1 MVKIHTESDR
11 NYAIV
16 EVEQAGNQTVLMK
29 LKLKPRWIASHPNVS
44 ENSGKVALMKGPF
57 VYCLEEM
64 DNGRNLSS
72 VFVDTKE
79 TVEEY
84 RDGSLPLGLPYLV
97 YKGGRLTDV
106 EWNGNI
112 LYDDARFN
120 IEPTVLKAV
129 PYGIWGNRKPGEMI
143 VWQKALL
150 R

>member
-1 MVKIHTESDR
+1 MDSV
-11 NYAIV
+11 
-16 EVEQAGNQTVLMK
+16 
-29 LKLKPRWIASHPNVS
+29 HPNVS

-143 VWQKALL
+143 VWQKAFAQVELASA
-150 R
+150 